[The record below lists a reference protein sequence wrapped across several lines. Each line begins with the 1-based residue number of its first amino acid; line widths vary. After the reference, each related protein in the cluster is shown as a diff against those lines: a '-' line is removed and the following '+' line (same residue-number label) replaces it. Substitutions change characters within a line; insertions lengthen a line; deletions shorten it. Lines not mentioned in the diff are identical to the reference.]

1 MWISQGIL
9 SLTVIHGH
17 GRKSEF
23 DSNLQKLEAETK
35 RGEEMKIIEKR
46 FF

>member
-9 SLTVIHGH
+9 SVTVIHRH

-23 DSNLQKLEAETK
+23 DAILQKLEAKTK
-35 RGEEMKIIEKR
+35 RGEKMKIIEKR